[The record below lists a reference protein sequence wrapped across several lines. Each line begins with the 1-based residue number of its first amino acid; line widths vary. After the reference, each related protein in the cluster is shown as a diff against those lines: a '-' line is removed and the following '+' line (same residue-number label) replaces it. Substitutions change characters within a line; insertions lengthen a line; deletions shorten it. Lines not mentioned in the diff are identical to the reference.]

1 MKKKQM
7 VGMILSSLFVLM
19 FSSLSIVFSDES
31 FSHPSE
37 SFSES
42 PLSSEVIQDSSLNE
56 SVNESD
62 SYSSDLESSTIEDSS
77 DTENVESSV
86 EEPSVDSSI
95 EKNVMLE
102 SATVVSERVIGR
114 YTTIISKDLILWE
127 DLTLQKEKAKS
138 SQYYLQT
145 LLVEK
150 EFTFSDGTQYL
161 SLKNNKNQLL
171 GYISAVGLK
180 LFDGQQG
187 ASQSIDQLVS
197 IKGTYIIW
205 QNFNWVERHSAT
217 QLKNQTFRAKGIYYH
232 FNGSRYL
239 SLYNSQNQWIGYI
252 NENGAKNVSEE
263 QGLFHSIDQFVSI
276 NGTYTIWQNFKWEQ
290 RHSATQFKNQT
301 FRAKGIYYHFNGSR
315 YLSLYNNKNQW
326 IGYINENGVK
336 KAIGDQG
343 AFQSISRYV
352 SIKGTY
358 TIWQNFKWEKRYSA
372 SQFKN
377 QTFKAKGIYNHFNG
391 SRYLSLYNQK
401 DQWVG
406 YINEKGTD
414 AARGQ
419 EGIYHSYGK
428 YISIIGNYDLWRNF
442 SWSSNVH
449 SSKYQGQTFLAKGIY
464 YHFNGSRYLSVYDN
478 KGNWLGYMNADGAKV
493 VSGQQGTYQSYGK
506 TVTVKTN
513 NYAIWRNFSWSSKG
527 SGSHLGKKYLAKGVY
542 RHYNGSRYLSLYDN
556 NRWIGYINALGT
568 TDTTSRWVKENNNW
582 YYLNNR
588 DQVTKGWAQIDNRW
602 NYFDASGIN
611 IDDSQARFISQSI
624 NTARSIADKNQLYP
638 SVMLAQAILESNY
651 GTSELARKANNFFGM
666 KFKENEDEGKYE
678 KYFVETKEYDATT
691 GETVTIL
698 AAFRKYP
705 TRLKSFED
713 NALKLRQGVSWDH
726 NYYSGTWRENAKTY
740 KEATKA
746 LTGKYATDPLYN
758 QSLDTRIEKW
768 RLNQFD

>member
-1 MKKKQM
+1 MKRIMKGI
-7 VGMILSSLFVLM
+7 VTSSLLILS
-19 FSSLSIVFSDES
+19 FSSIPIVFSDE
-31 FSHPSE
+31 FTTPPSLE
-37 SFSES
+37 SIVES
-42 PLSSEVIQDSSLNE
+42 STEETLMTRETLNE
-56 SVNESD
+56 SEFFSGEFESEGSSSVIETFDSPQFEESD
-62 SYSSDLESSTIEDSS
+62 DSS
-77 DTENVESSV
+77 VATTETTISESLFEESV
-86 EEPSVDSSI
+86 QGKMMIKTNEIIS
-95 EKNVMLE
+95 EK
-102 SATVVSERVIGR
+102 VIGK
-114 YTTIISKDLILWE
+114 YATITSKDLILWE
-127 DLTLQKEKAKS
+127 DLTLQKEKARS

-150 EFTFSDGTQYL
+150 EFKLSDGKQYL

-171 GYISAVGLK
+171 GYISATELK
-180 LFDGQQG
+180 IVDGQ
-187 ASQSIDQLVS
+187 
-197 IKGTYIIW
+197 
-205 QNFNWVERHSAT
+205 
-217 QLKNQTFRAKGIYYH
+217 
-232 FNGSRYL
+232 
-239 SLYNSQNQWIGYI
+239 
-252 NENGAKNVSEE
+252 

-276 NGTYTIWQNFKWEQ
+276 NGTYTIWRNFKWEQ

-352 SIKGTY
+352 SMKGTY
-358 TIWQNFKWEKRYSA
+358 TIWQNFKWEQRYSA

-377 QTFKAKGIYNHFNG
+377 QTFKANGIYNHFNG

-449 SSKYQGQTFLAKGIY
+449 SSKYQGQIFLAKGIY

-478 KGNWLGYMNADGAKV
+478 KGNWLGYMNADGAKG

-513 NYAIWRNFSWSSKG
+513 NYAIWRNFSWSSKA

-588 DQVTKGWAQIDNRW
+588 GQVTKGWAQIDNRW

-740 KEATKA
+740 KEVTKA

>member
-1 MKKKQM
+1 MMKRIMKGI
-7 VGMILSSLFVLM
+7 VTSSLLILS
-19 FSSLSIVFSDES
+19 FSSIPVVFSDE
-31 FSHPSE
+31 FTTPPSLE
-37 SFSES
+37 SIVESSTEETLMTSET
-42 PLSSEVIQDSSLNE
+42 LNE
-56 SVNESD
+56 SEFFSGEFESEGSSSVIETFDSTQFEESD
-62 SYSSDLESSTIEDSS
+62 DSS
-77 DTENVESSV
+77 VATTETTISESLFEESV
-86 EEPSVDSSI
+86 QGKLMLKTNEIIS
-95 EKNVMLE
+95 EK
-102 SATVVSERVIGR
+102 VIGK
-114 YTTIISKDLILWE
+114 YATITSKDLILWE
-127 DLTLQKEKAKS
+127 DLTLQKEKARS

-150 EFTFSDGTQYL
+150 EFKLSDGKQYL

-171 GYISAVGLK
+171 GYISATELK
-180 LFDGQQG
+180 IVDGQ
-187 ASQSIDQLVS
+187 
-197 IKGTYIIW
+197 
-205 QNFNWVERHSAT
+205 
-217 QLKNQTFRAKGIYYH
+217 
-232 FNGSRYL
+232 
-239 SLYNSQNQWIGYI
+239 
-252 NENGAKNVSEE
+252 

-391 SRYLSLYNQK
+391 SHYLSLYNQK

-419 EGIYHSYGK
+419 ESIYHSYGK

-493 VSGQQGTYQSYGK
+493 VSDQQGTYQSYGK

-513 NYAIWRNFSWSSKG
+513 NYAIWRNFSWSSKA

-542 RHYNGSRYLSLYDN
+542 QHYNGSRYLSLYDN

-588 DQVTKGWAQIDNRW
+588 GQVTKGWAQIDNRW

-611 IDDSQARFISQSI
+611 IDDSQARFIGQSI
-624 NTARSIADKNQLYP
+624 DTARSIADKNQLYP

-705 TRLKSFED
+705 TLLKSFED